1 MEMTREE
8 ELMLVAAAESVEA
21 IFTTDITDTQLL
33 THTEIVELEYDLF
46 RRKPYTEEIDDESL
60 ILIADEAEKRF
71 KINEIVYELE
81 DDTPI
86 ILSQMGYNYCNEY
99 VDIVQFYLDCS
110 EFLQFEIDCMERQKR
125 IESKKNKIYLYRFLK
140 YKFKIF

>member
-86 ILSQMGYNYCNEY
+86 ILSQMGYIYCNEY
-99 VDIVQFYLDCS
+99 VDFVQFYLDYS

-125 IESKKNKIYLYRFLK
+125 IVSKKNKIYLYRFLK